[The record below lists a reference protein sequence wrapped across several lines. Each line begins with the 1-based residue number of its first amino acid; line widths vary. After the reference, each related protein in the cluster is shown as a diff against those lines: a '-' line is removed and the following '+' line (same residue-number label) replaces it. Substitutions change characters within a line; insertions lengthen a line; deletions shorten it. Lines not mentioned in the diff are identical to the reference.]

1 MTLWDTRLRKS
12 ECIMTQYSK
21 KTTEYIEN
29 IVREVTNHTNYSV
42 LALRMEEMS

>member
-1 MTLWDTRLRKS
+1 MILWDTRLRKS

-29 IVREVTNHTNYSV
+29 IVREVRTTQTIQYWP
-42 LALRMEEMS
+42 